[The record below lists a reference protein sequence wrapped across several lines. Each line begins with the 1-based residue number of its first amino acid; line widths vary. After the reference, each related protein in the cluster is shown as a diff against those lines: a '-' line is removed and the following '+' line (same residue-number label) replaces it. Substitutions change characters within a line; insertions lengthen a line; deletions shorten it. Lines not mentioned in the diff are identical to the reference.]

1 MGQVT
6 IKIDRNALG
15 RRIEEEKKAAAKKVA
30 EQILGDCD
38 QYVPRR
44 SGELKDSA
52 ITRGPVE
59 QPDGNYNLEWDTPYA
74 AYQYYGC
81 WPDGSHV
88 IQNHDTT
95 DGSSLATTQ
104 WVEAAKRVHGK
115 DWLKAAKQAIK
126 EQQKG

>member
-1 MGQVT
+1 MQVKVQ
-6 IKIDRNALG
+6 INVNAL
-15 RRIEEEKKAAAKKVA
+15 RQRIAEEKKIAAKKVA

-59 QPDGNYNLEWDTPYA
+59 QPDGNYTLEWDTPYA

-81 WPDGSHV
+81 WPDGTHV
-88 IQNHDTT
+88 IKNHDTK

-104 WVEAAKRVHGK
+104 WVEAAKREHNK
-115 DWLKAAKQAIK
+115 DWLQAAKQAIR
-126 EQQKG
+126 ESQKG